1 LAYGV
6 EIMTDSSWF
15 GVIATILVCFFLFNI
30 SSSLEKISLSLQGFD
45 LSAESEKENR
55 IKTERRNALV
65 DWLRS
70 K

>member
-1 LAYGV
+1 MAYGV

>member
-1 LAYGV
+1 MAYGV

-30 SSSLEKISLSLQGFD
+30 SSSLEKISLALQGFD

>member
-1 LAYGV
+1 
-6 EIMTDSSWF
+6 MTDSSWF